1 MNNKKTNIKL
11 LFCYVYTAVQ
21 WHIHKA
27 DNNTVMLRG
36 NKLGP
41 LLTSILESKPGLSAV
56 QASAATISLQRQRVV

>member
-1 MNNKKTNIKL
+1 MNNKKKNIKL

-56 QASAATISLQRQRVV
+56 